1 MGVRSNVLA
10 GDSIIAIP
18 LTLLLMIMF
27 ATRKDVEW
35 DRRRDTATAAGFLIC
50 IRNCVL
56 QDLRATILNYQWR
69 GVFGNNKVNYLP

>member
-18 LTLLLMIMF
+18 LTLLLMMMF

-35 DRRRDTATAAGFLIC
+35 DRRRDTATFSNLHPQLRLTGFT
-50 IRNCVL
+50 RYN
-56 QDLRATILNYQWR
+56 T
-69 GVFGNNKVNYLP
+69 